1 MDPMPRVKEKP
12 ASHEYRVSTDAV
24 RAEYRERRAA
34 ASIDLLTR
42 RSNAAADLASQAAV
56 RIPAEQGFL
65 VCSPGTFDVAAV
77 VAAALETVESVNIE
91 EKKAE
96 ANKSFMTKL
105 GNMKA
110 MTLESPFL
118 QFAMRPE
125 IVASAAAYLGMV
137 PIVQFANVYHSSHA
151 ADELAKSQLYH
162 CDSDEVTQ
170 VKIFVFCEDVTPE
183 AGPLTVVPADLS
195 QRVRDHVHYKYKKR
209 LSDEQVREALGDDLV
224 EVPITGPAGTVV
236 FVDTSRCL
244 HFGSRIST
252 VGVRRLVVM
261 LQYVTPLAFI
271 LPEHDFHAGAAFRH
285 LLRDDHDAVTALL
298 LGGR

>member
-1 MDPMPRVKEKP
+1 MDPAKKVKEKP
-12 ASHEYRVSTDAV
+12 ASHEFRVSTDAV
-24 RAEYRERRAA
+24 RAQYRERRAE
-34 ASIDLLTR
+34 AS
-42 RSNAAADLASQAAV
+42 SNVVRGRTLAAAALEGQAAV
-56 RIPAEQGFL
+56 RIPADQGFL
-65 VCSPGTFDVAAV
+65 VCPPGAFDVGGV
-77 VAAALETVESVNIE
+77 IAAALNTVEHVNIE
-91 EKKAE
+91 EKKVE
-96 ANKSFMTKL
+96 ANKPFMTKL
-105 GNMKA
+105 GDMRA

-118 QFAMRPE
+118 QFALRHE
-125 IVASAAAYLGMV
+125 IVASAADYLGLV
-137 PIVQFANVYHSSHA
+137 PIIQFANVYHSSHA

-170 VKIFVFCEDVTPE
+170 VKIFIFCEDVTPE
-183 AGPLTVVPADLS
+183 SGPLTVVPANLS
-195 QRVRDHVHYKYKKR
+195 QRVRDHVRYKYKKR

-244 HFGSRIST
+244 HYGSRIST

-271 LPEHDFHAGAAFRH
+271 LPEDDFRLGATFRH
-285 LLRDDHDAVTALL
+285 LLRDDHDAVTALI